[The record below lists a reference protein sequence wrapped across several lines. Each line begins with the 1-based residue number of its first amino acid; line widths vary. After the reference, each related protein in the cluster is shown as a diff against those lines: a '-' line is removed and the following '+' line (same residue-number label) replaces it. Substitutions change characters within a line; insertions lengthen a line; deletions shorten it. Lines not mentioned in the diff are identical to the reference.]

1 MHQFSLVIATRNR
14 AKALEKLL
22 PELLQLDSD
31 GHELIVVDN
40 GSTDGTRQ
48 TAQSFPVNY
57 LYFEGG
63 LAEARHLGSLR
74 ASGKYVVYVDDD
86 CLPGDT
92 SILRVLA
99 RTFEDESN
107 TGIIGSRIEN
117 VGFNGM
123 QKYKGYCRFGPN
135 ASLEFEK
142 NPQAADVFAS
152 MAITIRRDVYL
163 KIGGFDPA
171 FSRGSEEVDL
181 CMKVK
186 AAGYRLVYQPDAFLY
201 HYQMGS
207 EFRFNPVQNRDY
219 MRLYSFFKFFTPET
233 TRNWLRFLHNELRL
247 FVHDAAQI
255 NRQYAQPNF
264 RSTHLNFLNHLLNR
278 FPLLRPLFRWPLM
291 LGAILISPVLR
302 RLFIPY
308 IYWKANRRRQYEA
321 FRYGLSYA

>member
-22 PELLQLDSD
+22 LALLQLDSD
-31 GHELIVVDN
+31 GHEIIVVDN

-48 TAQSFPVNY
+48 VAQNSPVNY

-74 ASGKYVVYVDDD
+74 ASGKYIVYVDDD
-86 CLPGDT
+86 CLPGEG

-99 RTFEDESN
+99 RTFEAESN
-107 TGIIGSRIEN
+107 AGIVGSRIEN
-117 VGFNGM
+117 VGFQGM

-135 ASLEFEK
+135 ASLEFAK
-142 NPQAADVFAS
+142 DPQAADVFAS
-152 MAITIRRDVYL
+152 MAITIRKDVYL

-186 AAGYRLVYQPDAFLY
+186 AAGYRLVYQPEAFLY
-201 HYQMGS
+201 HHQMGS
-207 EFRFNPVQNRDY
+207 EFRFNPVQNRDF

-233 TRNWLRFLHNELRL
+233 TRNWRHFLLNEWRL

-255 NRQYAQPNF
+255 KRQYAEPNF
-264 RSTHLNFLNHLLNR
+264 QSTHLKFLNQLLSR
-278 FPLLRPLFRWPLM
+278 APWLRPFFRWPFM

-308 IYWKANRRRQYEA
+308 IYWKANRRRQYET
-321 FRYGLSYA
+321 FRYGISYI